1 MSYTESVSIPRGIF
15 VLPNVITNLG
25 ISHAEKE
32 SPQFV
37 CFPSPSFKAAEKH
50 NGLLVHTCSYWAAI
64 KSAGTTFRS
73 TGFSQKGRAQEG
85 SGLWKPY
92 LSIVP
97 IIQDLGSSKK
107 VLPATWIK
115 VFPS

>member
-15 VLPNVITNLG
+15 VLPNVITSLG

-37 CFPSPSFKAAEKH
+37 YSPSLSFKAAEKH
-50 NGLLVHTCSYWAAI
+50 DCLLVHTCHYWVSI

-73 TGFSQKGRAQEG
+73 TGFSQKDRKAQASENLALQYSQWNSVLRQLQEG
-85 SGLWKPY
+85 TPSY
-92 LSIVP
+92 LE
-97 IIQDLGSSKK
+97 
-107 VLPATWIK
+107 
-115 VFPS
+115 